1 MLASL
6 ADRFDLRSLILPA
19 AVAAAAVAFGLL
31 AGVRPDLALAGA
43 AGLAFLFLLL
53 ANLVVGLCA
62 FVLLTFFAVLAS
74 PDAGVV
80 KLAGLLLTVV
90 WIGVASTEG
99 QVRPRLGF
107 VRENPA
113 LAAFLA
119 LFLAWAALSLVWAS
133 DVGDARVALLR
144 YFLNA
149 VLLLIVFTAVTER
162 RHVVWIYWAFSVG
175 GVASMIYGVILA
187 PAESSEFNRVQGA
200 GVDSNDLAIVL
211 VAGMILAA
219 ALAVTSE
226 RAPAKIGAGLIS
238 LLCGAGVLLTF
249 SRTGL
254 FTLALALIGGLLFA
268 SRRRARSGAAALA
281 VILVAV
287 AYVIFFAPPEAR
299 ERITTVG
306 NGSGRTD
313 LWTVAWR
320 MVEDKPVAGVGAG
333 NFPVTSFNYVLEPG
347 ALDARY
353 LISPTGLLQV
363 AHNSYLEVMAELG
376 VIGFTLF
383 VVLLILAVVAASR
396 AAKNFMRAGDRR
408 METLSRALVAAQ
420 VGMLGGSVFTSLQYS
435 KQMWLLLALGPALLS
450 LSRSLT
456 ADNRSA

>member
-1 MLASL
+1 MV
-6 ADRFDLRSLILPA
+6 LPAVVA
-19 AVAAAAVAFGLL
+19 AVAIALGLL
-31 AGVRPDLALAGA
+31 AGARPDLALAGA
-43 AGLAFLFLLL
+43 AGLGFLFLLL
-53 ANLVVGLCA
+53 TSFVAGLCA
-62 FVLLTFFAVLAS
+62 FVLLTFFVVLAS

-90 WIGVASTEG
+90 WVGVASTEG
-99 QVRPRLGF
+99 QVRERAGF
-107 VRENPA
+107 VRQNPA
-113 LAAFLA
+113 LATVLV
-119 LFLAWAALSLVWAS
+119 LFLAWAALSLTWAS
-133 DVGDARVALLR
+133 DAGDAKVALLR

-162 RHVVWIYWAFSVG
+162 RHVVWIYWAFALG
-175 GVASMIYGVILA
+175 GVASMIYGVVLA
-187 PAESSEFNRVQGA
+187 PVEPTDFNRVQGA

-226 RAPAKIGAGLIS
+226 RAPAKLGAGAIS
-238 LLCGAGVLLTF
+238 LLCGAGVLFTF

-254 FTLALALIGGLLFA
+254 FTLALALVGGLLFA
-268 SRRRARSGAAALA
+268 SRRRGRSGAAALA

-287 AYVIFFAPPEAR
+287 GYLVFLAPPEAR

-313 LWTVAWR
+313 LWIVAWR
-320 MVEDKPVAGVGAG
+320 MVEDKPVLGVGAG
-333 NFPVTSFNYVLEPG
+333 NFPATSFNYVLEPG

-376 VIGFTLF
+376 AIGFTLF
-383 VVLLILAVVAASR
+383 VALMILPVAAASR
-396 AAKNFMRAGDRR
+396 AARNFMREGDKR
-408 METLSRALVAAQ
+408 METLSRALIAAQ
-420 VGMLGGSVFTSLQYS
+420 IGMLGGAVFTSLEYS
-435 KQMWLLLALGPALLS
+435 KQLWLLLALGPALLA
-450 LSRSLT
+450 LSKTPAVGNPSE
-456 ADNRSA
+456 